1 MDMNVGLVILG
12 FLASVVLIL
21 VVKTLYTVR
30 TYTAGVVER
39 FGKFARIVQPGLHTL
54 VPFAERVFFVDLQV
68 KQAQFS
74 VETKTKDNVFV
85 QIPVSVQ
92 YQILSDKIYDAFYK
106 LRSPQ
111 KQIESFVF
119 NSILG
124 HVPKLSLD
132 ETFEQQSGISV
143 AVKTELDSIMSG
155 FGFNI
160 LTALVTD
167 IIPDSKVK
175 DAMNDINAA
184 QRAQVAAQARGEA
197 EKILKVKQ
205 AEAEA
210 ESKALQGKGIA
221 AERQAIIDG
230 LRASIENFRES
241 VPGATASD
249 VMALVLLT
257 QYFDTL
263 KDIGTK
269 SGNNTVFLPNSP
281 GAAND
286 FMTQILAG
294 LKGSMNAGSGAGG
307 MGLPVVNP
315 APPPPVAKRLT
326 QKVWVPHPSRIVRRV
341 GREPRHSGRV
351 PRAQHLAS
359 EMWDYFSANSLLSNG
374 SIVSAH
380 IW

>member
-1 MDMNVGLVILG
+1 MAPVATTFLIILLIVLLVTL
-12 FLASVVLIL
+12 L
-21 VVKTLYTVR
+21 KTLFTVR
-30 TYTAGVVER
+30 TSQAGVVER
-39 FGKFARIVQPGLHTL
+39 FGKFNRIVRPGLHL
-54 VPFAERVFFVDLQV
+54 LIPYSERVFFVDLQV
-68 KQAQFS
+68 QQASFS
-74 VETKTKDNVFV
+74 VETKTRDNVFV

-92 YQILSDKIYDAFYK
+92 YQVLDEKIFDAFYK
-106 LRSPQ
+106 LSRPQ

-143 AVKTELDSIMSG
+143 AVKVELDAIMSN

-167 IIPDSKVK
+167 IIPDAKVK
-175 DAMNDINAA
+175 TAMNDINAA
-184 QRAQVAAQARGEA
+184 QRSQVAAQARGEA

-230 LRASIENFRES
+230 LRSSIEHFREA
-241 VPGATASD
+241 VPGATAED

-263 KDIGTK
+263 KDIGVR
-269 SGNNTVFLPNSP
+269 SGTNTLFLPNNP

-286 FMTQILAG
+286 FLQQILAG
-294 LKGSMNAGSGAGG
+294 LRGGTHRGSAALG
-307 MGLPVVNP
+307 
-315 APPPPVAKRLT
+315 
-326 QKVWVPHPSRIVRRV
+326 Q
-341 GREPRHSGRV
+341 
-351 PRAQHLAS
+351 
-359 EMWDYFSANSLLSNG
+359 
-374 SIVSAH
+374 
-380 IW
+380 

>member
-1 MDMNVGLVILG
+1 MSETPAIVIGLALIALIF
-12 FLASVVLIL
+12 FLVLIA
-21 VVKTLYTVR
+21 KTYYTVR
-30 TYTAGVVER
+30 TATAGVVER
-39 FGKFARIVQPGLHTL
+39 FGKFDRITRPGLHFL
-54 VPFAERVFFVDLQV
+54 FPFAERVYFVDLMV
-68 KQAQFS
+68 KQAQFQ

-92 YQILSDKIYDAFYK
+92 YQILDDRIVDAFYK
-106 LRSPQ
+106 LSSPQ

-124 HVPKLSLD
+124 HVPKLTLD
-132 ETFEQQSGISV
+132 ETFEQQAGISI
-143 AVKTELDSIMSG
+143 AVKTELDATMSN

-160 LTALVTD
+160 LNALVTD
-167 IIPDSKVK
+167 LIPDPKVK

-221 AERQAIIDG
+221 AERQAIIEG
-230 LRASIENFRES
+230 LRSSIENFREA
-241 VPGATASD
+241 VPGATAED

-263 KDIGTK
+263 KEIGTK
-269 SGNNTVFLPNSP
+269 PGSTTLFLPNNP

-286 FMTQILAG
+286 FMQQILAG
-294 LKGSMNAGSGAGG
+294 LRGA
-307 MGLPVVNP
+307 MASADTVKN
-315 APPPPVAKRLT
+315 PPP
-326 QKVWVPHPSRIVRRV
+326 I
-341 GREPRHSGRV
+341 V
-351 PRAQHLAS
+351 PRPYPPATGQ
-359 EMWDYFSANSLLSNG
+359 
-374 SIVSAH
+374 
-380 IW
+380 

>member
-1 MDMNVGLVILG
+1 MLGRLWVWVGARVERMDGTVLLAVLG
-12 FLASVVLIL
+12 VAAVVVLVLIA
-21 VVKTLYTVR
+21 KTLYTVR
-30 TYTAGVVER
+30 TATAGVVER
-39 FGKFARIVQPGLHTL
+39 FGKFNRIVRPGLQIL
-54 VPFAERVFFVDLQV
+54 LPFAEQAFIVDLQV
-68 KQAQFS
+68 KQAQFQ

-92 YQILSDKIYDAFYK
+92 YQILPDKIFDAFYK
-106 LRSPQ
+106 LSAPQ

-124 HVPKLSLD
+124 HVPKLTLD
-132 ETFEQQSGISV
+132 ETFDQQSGISV
-143 AVKTELDSIMSG
+143 AVKAELDAIMTG
-155 FGFNI
+155 YGFNI
-160 LTALVTD
+160 MTALVTD
-167 IIPDSKVK
+167 IIPGSKVK

-197 EKILKVKQ
+197 DKILKVKQ

-221 AERQAIIDG
+221 AERQAIIEG

-241 VPGATASD
+241 VPGVTPED

-269 SGNNTVFLPNSP
+269 GGNNTIFLPNNP

-286 FMTQILAG
+286 FQTQILAG
-294 LKGSMNAGSGAGG
+294 LKGSV
-307 MGLPVVNP
+307 MGNTPGLLRPTI
-315 APPPPVAKRLT
+315 PPPPCPT
-326 QKVWVPHPSRIVRRV
+326 S
-341 GREPRHSGRV
+341 
-351 PRAQHLAS
+351 
-359 EMWDYFSANSLLSNG
+359 
-374 SIVSAH
+374 
-380 IW
+380 

>member
-1 MDMNVGLVILG
+1 MNSSFAPAALILFA
-12 FLASVVLIL
+12 FLAIL
-21 VVKTLYTVR
+21 VLTTFFKTCYTVR
-30 TYTAGVVER
+30 TATAGVVER
-39 FGKFARIVQPGLHTL
+39 FGKFDRITRPGLHFL
-54 VPFAERVFFVDLQV
+54 FPFAERVYFVDLMV

-92 YQILSDKIYDAFYK
+92 YQVLDDRIPDAFYK
-106 LRSPQ
+106 LSSPQ

-143 AVKTELDSIMSG
+143 AVKIELDATMRE

-167 IIPDSKVK
+167 IIPDVKVK
-175 DAMNDINAA
+175 AAMNDINAA

-197 EKILKVKQ
+197 EKILKVKA

-210 ESKALQGKGIA
+210 ESKALQGNGIA
-221 AERQAIIDG
+221 RERQAIIDG
-230 LRASIENFRES
+230 LRGSIEHFQEG
-241 VPGATASD
+241 VPGSTPEE

-263 KDIGTK
+263 RDVGTR
-269 SGNNTVFLPNSP
+269 GGTNTLFLPNNP
-281 GAAND
+281 GASND

-294 LKGSMNAGSGAGG
+294 LRASGNPQHA
-307 MGLPVVNP
+307 PPPSPARTVEPERPFNPP
-315 APPPPVAKRLT
+315 APPPGTPGTPEA
-326 QKVWVPHPSRIVRRV
+326 
-341 GREPRHSGRV
+341 
-351 PRAQHLAS
+351 
-359 EMWDYFSANSLLSNG
+359 Y
-374 SIVSAH
+374 
-380 IW
+380 

>member
-1 MDMNVGLVILG
+1 MQTSAFVMLL
-12 FLASVVLIL
+12 FLFVALLALIT
-21 VVKTLYTVR
+21 VVKTLFTVR
-30 TYTAGVVER
+30 TATAGVVER
-39 FGKFARIVQPGLHTL
+39 FGRFNRIVRPGLQVL
-54 VPFAERVFFVDLQV
+54 MPFAEKAYIVDLMVQ
-68 KQAQFS
+68 QAQFS

-92 YQILSDKIYDAFYK
+92 YQVLDDKIADAFYK
-106 LRSPQ
+106 LSSPQ

-124 HVPKLSLD
+124 HVPKLTLD

-143 AVKTELDSIMSG
+143 AVKVELDQIMSG

-167 IIPDSKVK
+167 IIPDVKVK
-175 DAMNDINAA
+175 AAMNDINAA
-184 QRAQVAAQARGEA
+184 QRSQVAAMARGEA

-230 LRASIENFRES
+230 LSASIEHFQQG
-241 VPGATASD
+241 VPGATSED

-263 KDIGTK
+263 RDIGARGGT
-269 SGNNTVFLPNSP
+269 NTLFLPNNP
-281 GAAND
+281 GAAAD
-286 FMTQILAG
+286 FQTQIIAG
-294 LKGSMNAGSGAGG
+294 LRSTIKPSDQAITDALNAPS
-307 MGLPVVNP
+307 
-315 APPPPVAKRLT
+315 PPQV
-326 QKVWVPHPSRIVRRV
+326 
-341 GREPRHSGRV
+341 
-351 PRAQHLAS
+351 
-359 EMWDYFSANSLLSNG
+359 
-374 SIVSAH
+374 
-380 IW
+380 

>member
-1 MDMNVGLVILG
+1 MDPLNTALLVFLVFVGIIILIT
-12 FLASVVLIL
+12 IL
-21 VVKTLYTVR
+21 KTLFTVR

-39 FGKFARIVQPGLHTL
+39 FGKFNRIVRPGLHVL
-54 VPFAERVFFVDLQV
+54 IPFAESVYFVDLQV

-74 VETKTKDNVFV
+74 VETKTRDNVFV

-92 YQILSDKIYDAFYK
+92 YQILDDKIYDAFYK
-106 LRSPQ
+106 LSAPQ

-124 HVPKLSLD
+124 HVPRLTLD

-143 AVKTELDSIMSG
+143 AVKTELDATMSN
-155 FGFNI
+155 FGYNI
-160 LTALVTD
+160 LNALVTD
-167 IIPDSKVK
+167 IVPDTKVK

-197 EKILKVKQ
+197 DKILKVKQ

-210 ESKALQGKGIA
+210 QSKALQGQGIA

-230 LRASIENFRES
+230 LRSSIEHFRES
-241 VPGATASD
+241 VPGATAED

-269 SGNNTVFLPNSP
+269 GGTNTIFLPNNP

-286 FMTQILAG
+286 FMMQILAG
-294 LKGSMNAGSGAGG
+294 LRGNMGSSTNSPTA
-307 MGLPVVNP
+307 PRP
-315 APPPPVAKRLT
+315 IAPPP
-326 QKVWVPHPSRIVRRV
+326 RV
-341 GREPRHSGRV
+341 T
-351 PRAQHLAS
+351 A
-359 EMWDYFSANSLLSNG
+359 
-374 SIVSAH
+374 
-380 IW
+380 

>member
-1 MDMNVGLVILG
+1 MDINM
-12 FLASVVLIL
+12 SL
-21 VVKTLYTVR
+21 VVFGVLALVALVLVLKTLYTVR

-39 FGKFARIVQPGLHTL
+39 FGKFNRIVQPGLHTL
-54 VPFAERVFFVDLQV
+54 VPFAESVYFVDLQV

-74 VETKTKDNVFV
+74 VETKTRDNVFV

-92 YQILSDKIYDAFYK
+92 YQILTDKIYDAFYK
-106 LRSPQ
+106 LSAPQ

-132 ETFEQQSGISV
+132 ETFEQQSGISIN
-143 AVKTELDSIMSG
+143 VKTELDATMSS
-155 FGFNI
+155 FGYNI
-160 LTALVTD
+160 LNALVTD

-205 AEAEA
+205 AEAE
-210 ESKALQGKGIA
+210 SKALQGKGIA

-230 LRASIENFRES
+230 LRSSIENFREG

-315 APPPPVAKRLT
+315 AVPPPVVK
-326 QKVWVPHPSRIVRRV
+326 I
-341 GREPRHSGRV
+341 
-351 PRAQHLAS
+351 
-359 EMWDYFSANSLLSNG
+359 
-374 SIVSAH
+374 
-380 IW
+380 

>member
-1 MDMNVGLVILG
+1 MDGMATAGLVV
-12 FLASVVLIL
+12 LAFVALLLLVL
-21 VVKTLYTVR
+21 VMKTLYTVR

-39 FGKFARIVQPGLHTL
+39 FGKFNRIVQPGLHTL
-54 VPFAERVFFVDLQV
+54 VPFAESVYFVDLQV
-68 KQAQFS
+68 KQAQFQ

-92 YQILSDKIYDAFYK
+92 YQILPEKIYDAFYK
-106 LRSPQ
+106 LSAPQ

-124 HVPKLSLD
+124 HVPKLTLD
-132 ETFEQQSGISV
+132 ETFEQQSGISIN
-143 AVKTELDSIMSG
+143 VKTELDATMSG
-155 FGFNI
+155 FGYNI
-160 LTALVTD
+160 LNALVTD

-221 AERQAIIDG
+221 AERQAIIEG

-241 VPGATASD
+241 VPGATPED

-269 SGNNTVFLPNSP
+269 SGNSTIFLPNNP

-286 FMTQILAG
+286 FMTQILGG
-294 LKGSMNAGSGAGG
+294 LRGSMNAGYGTAGVR
-307 MGLPVVNP
+307 LPVV
-315 APPPPVAKRLT
+315 PPPVAL
-326 QKVWVPHPSRIVRRV
+326 
-341 GREPRHSGRV
+341 
-351 PRAQHLAS
+351 
-359 EMWDYFSANSLLSNG
+359 
-374 SIVSAH
+374 
-380 IW
+380 

>member
-1 MDMNVGLVILG
+1 MLPFSLAALFIVGLF
-12 FLASVVLIL
+12 FLVLIA
-21 VVKTLYTVR
+21 KTYYTVR

-39 FGKFARIVQPGLHTL
+39 FGKFDRITRPGLHFL
-54 VPFAERVFFVDLQV
+54 FPFAERVYFVDLQV
-68 KQAQFS
+68 KQAQFQ
-74 VETKTKDNVFV
+74 VETKTRDNVFV

-92 YQILSDKIYDAFYK
+92 YQVLDDKIADAFYK
-106 LRSPQ
+106 LSTPQ

-124 HVPKLSLD
+124 HVPKLTLD

-143 AVKTELDSIMSG
+143 AVKVELDAIMSG

-210 ESKALQGKGIA
+210 ESKALQGNGIA
-221 AERQAIIDG
+221 RERQAIIDG
-230 LRASIENFRES
+230 LSASIEDFQKG
-241 VPGATASD
+241 VPGSSAEE
-249 VMALVLLT
+249 VMSLVLLT

-263 KDIGTK
+263 RDIGTR
-269 SGNNTVFLPNSP
+269 GGTNTLFLPNSP
-281 GAAND
+281 GAAGE
-286 FMTQILAG
+286 FQTQILAG
-294 LKGSMNAGSGAGG
+294 LRGG
-307 MGLPVVNP
+307 HTPAPGIDAPRPVEPARPYNPP
-315 APPPPVAKRLT
+315 APP
-326 QKVWVPHPSRIVRRV
+326 V
-341 GREPRHSGRV
+341 GTPGTPNPYV
-351 PRAQHLAS
+351 GQ
-359 EMWDYFSANSLLSNG
+359 
-374 SIVSAH
+374 
-380 IW
+380 

>member
-1 MDMNVGLVILG
+1 MSLVILFG
-12 FLASVVLIL
+12 LFILLVALITTLKTVVM
-21 VVKTLYTVR
+21 VR
-30 TYTAGVVER
+30 TATAGLVER
-39 FGKFARIVQPGLHTL
+39 FGKFNRIVRPGLQIL
-54 VPFAERVFFVDLQV
+54 MPFAERAYIIDLQV

-74 VETKTKDNVFV
+74 VETKTRDNVFV

-92 YQILSDKIYDAFYK
+92 YQVLDDRIPDAFYK
-106 LRSPQ
+106 LSSPQ

-124 HVPKLSLD
+124 HVPKLTLD

-143 AVKTELDSIMSG
+143 AVKTELDQIMSG

-167 IIPDSKVK
+167 IVPDVKVK
-175 DAMNDINAA
+175 AAMNDINAA

-230 LRASIENFRES
+230 LSSSIENFRHG
-241 VPGATASD
+241 VPGATSED

-263 KDIGTK
+263 RDIGTR
-269 SGNNTVFLPNSP
+269 GGTNTVFLPNNP
-281 GAAND
+281 GAAHD
-286 FMTQILAG
+286 FQTQIIAG
-294 LKGSMNAGSGAGG
+294 LRGGAA
-307 MGLPVVNP
+307 PVVPYGTPHSGSRMDVP
-315 APPPPVAKRLT
+315 AG
-326 QKVWVPHPSRIVRRV
+326 QH
-341 GREPRHSGRV
+341 GRESRPT
-351 PRAQHLAS
+351 
-359 EMWDYFSANSLLSNG
+359 E
-374 SIVSAH
+374 
-380 IW
+380 

>member
-1 MDMNVGLVILG
+1 MDPMETAGLVV
-12 FLASVVLIL
+12 LAVVVIVILIL
-21 VVKTLYTVR
+21 IAKTLYTVR

-39 FGKFARIVQPGLHTL
+39 FGKFARIEQAGLHVL
-54 VPFAERVFFVDLQV
+54 IPFAESVYFVDLQV
-68 KQAQFS
+68 KQAQFA
-74 VETKTKDNVFV
+74 VETKTRDNVFV

-92 YQILSDKIYDAFYK
+92 YQILPDKIYDAFYK
-106 LRSPQ
+106 LSAPQ

-124 HVPKLSLD
+124 HVPKLTLD

-143 AVKTELDSIMSG
+143 NVKTELDATMSN
-155 FGFNI
+155 FGYNI
-160 LTALVTD
+160 LNALVTD

-197 EKILKVKQ
+197 DKILKVKQ

-241 VPGATASD
+241 VPGATAED

-269 SGNNTVFLPNSP
+269 AGNNTVFLPNNP

-286 FMTQILAG
+286 FMTQILGG
-294 LKGSMNAGSGAGG
+294 LRGSMNSGNGHAGV
-307 MGLPVVNP
+307 GLPVVAP
-315 APPPPVAKRLT
+315 LAPPPLQVK
-326 QKVWVPHPSRIVRRV
+326 S
-341 GREPRHSGRV
+341 
-351 PRAQHLAS
+351 
-359 EMWDYFSANSLLSNG
+359 
-374 SIVSAH
+374 
-380 IW
+380 

>member
-1 MDMNVGLVILG
+1 MD
-12 FLASVVLIL
+12 STVVLVVFGVLAL
-21 VVKTLYTVR
+21 VVLVLVAKTLYTVR
-30 TYTAGVVER
+30 TASAGVVER
-39 FGKFARIVQPGLHTL
+39 FGKFNRIEQPGLHAL
-54 VPFAERVFFVDLQV
+54 LPFGERVYYVDLQV
-68 KQAQFS
+68 QQAQFQ

-92 YQILSDKIYDAFYK
+92 YQILPDKIYDAFYK
-106 LRSPQ
+106 LSSPQ

-143 AVKTELDSIMSG
+143 NVKTELDAIMSG

-167 IIPDSKVK
+167 IVPDSKVK

-197 EKILKVKQ
+197 DKILKVKQ

-230 LRASIENFRES
+230 LRSSIENFRDS
-241 VPGATASD
+241 VPGATPED

-269 SGNNTVFLPNSP
+269 SGNNTIFLPNSP

-307 MGLPVVNP
+307 VGLPVVNP
-315 APPPPVAKRLT
+315 AAPPPPAK
-326 QKVWVPHPSRIVRRV
+326 S
-341 GREPRHSGRV
+341 
-351 PRAQHLAS
+351 
-359 EMWDYFSANSLLSNG
+359 
-374 SIVSAH
+374 
-380 IW
+380 